1 MDFGPIHE
9 RASTQR
15 ALITFD
21 QLLDAGVSRHQVD
34 RLSAQGFLV
43 PIHRGVFRLPG
54 SPLSWEQRV
63 VAAALATAPDSW
75 ISGPRALAWWGVRD
89 GPSVEVLTTSARRV
103 RLEGVRAHQ
112 TIDLPGVDRRR
123 HRDVPVTSIERSL
136 FDSGRSLTHQQVGA
150 ALDHAV
156 RDGLTTYERHQQRV
170 EELGRRGRAG
180 SATAQRVLT
189 ARGYGD
195 GFGFEKAMRGL
206 LREVGLPAPV
216 RELKV
221 HVDGFRYRVDFA
233 YPDSMLGIECDS
245 GEWHGLFHQVE
256 CDLERQNRIQKEGL
270 LLMRYTVRRLRDE
283 RDAVG
288 AEIVEAIARR
298 AGSTP
303 ERPSVFPDVKPA

>member
-1 MDFGPIHE
+1 VDFGPIHE

-270 LLMRYTVRRLRDE
+270 LLMRYTVTRLRDE

-288 AEIVEAIARR
+288 TEIVEAIARR